1 MTQLNTKGKSQ
12 EKWKTIIDFTKIKKG
27 GIEIKKLLKILKGRN
42 IKKINIKKR
51 TWKIKK
57 GD

>member
-42 IKKINIKKR
+42 IKKIIKNNKHG
-51 TWKIKK
+51 K
-57 GD
+57 